1 MIREF
6 KLTREKNKKNNI
18 PDVNRLSDEEMTYL
32 PIIEALV
39 FSSESPLPLTKIR
52 EIIPG
57 LTPKQINSIIEYLN
71 EQYRQGGRSYEI
83 REIAGGYQM
92 FTMPEFAAFVDK
104 LFQEKQQSRLTQK
117 ALETLA
123 IVAYKQPVTRHEIE
137 EIRGV
142 NVDGVMKTLM
152 SRSLVTISGRAQA
165 PGSPFLYKTTR
176 KFLDYFGLKSLDD
189 LPKLKEIDELI
200 DVDDED
206 RPYHETILREI
217 DISELGLRE
226 NGNGEANN
234 REENGDQEK
243 SDQA

>member
-1 MIREF
+1 M
-6 KLTREKNKKNNI
+6 TREKNKKNNI

-57 LTPKQINSIIEYLN
+57 LAPKQINSIIEYLN

-234 REENGDQEK
+234 REENGDHEK

>member
-1 MIREF
+1 MN
-6 KLTREKNKKNNI
+6 REKNKKNNI

-39 FSSESPLPLTKIR
+39 FSSESPLPLTKIL

-57 LTPKQINSIIEYLN
+57 LAPKQINSIIEYLN

-217 DISELGLRE
+217 DISELGLKE

>member
-1 MIREF
+1 MANEN
-6 KLTREKNKKNNI
+6 LNKDII
-18 PDVNRLSDEEMTYL
+18 PGVNQLSDEELTYL

-39 FSSESPLPLTKIR
+39 FSSESPLPLAKIR

-57 LTPKQINSIIEYLN
+57 LTPKQINSIIEFLN

-92 FTMPEFAAFVDK
+92 FTLPEFAAFVDK

-200 DVDDED
+200 DVEDED

-217 DISELGLRE
+217 DISELGLKE

-234 REENGDQEK
+234 RKENGDQEK

>member
-1 MIREF
+1 M
-6 KLTREKNKKNNI
+6 TREKNKKNNI
-18 PDVNRLSDEEMTYL
+18 PDVNRLSDEELTYL

-57 LTPKQINSIIEYLN
+57 LAPKQINSIIEYLN

-217 DISELGLRE
+217 DISELGLKE

>member
-1 MIREF
+1 VA
-6 KLTREKNKKNNI
+6 REKNKKNNI
-18 PDVNRLSDEEMTYL
+18 PEVNRLSDEETTYL

-39 FSSESPLPLTKIR
+39 FSSESPLPVTRIR

-57 LTPKQINSIIEYLN
+57 LTPKQINSVVEALN

-92 FTMPEFAAFVDK
+92 FTLPEFAAFVDK

-142 NVDGVMKTLM
+142 NVDGVMKTLL

-176 KFLDYFGLKSLDD
+176 KFLDYFGLNSLDD

-200 DVDDED
+200 DVEDED

-217 DISELGLRE
+217 DISELGLKE

>member
-1 MIREF
+1 MANE
-6 KLTREKNKKNNI
+6 KLNTVTLTDRQ
-18 PDVNRLSDEEMTYL
+18 LSDKEITYL

-39 FSSESPLPLTKIR
+39 FASEAPLPIAKIR
-52 EIIPG
+52 EIIPA
-57 LTPKQINSIIEYLN
+57 LSPKQITMVIEYLN

-92 FTMPEFAAFVDK
+92 FTLPEFAAFVDK
-104 LFQEKQQSRLTQK
+104 LYQEKQQSRLTQK
-117 ALETLA
+117 SLETLA

-142 NVDGVMKTLM
+142 NVDGVMKRLL

-165 PGSPFLYKTTR
+165 PGSPFLYKTTK
-176 KFLDYFGLKSLDD
+176 KFLDYFGLKSLED

-200 DVDDED
+200 DVEDEE

-217 DISELGLRE
+217 NLSELGLKE
-226 NGNGEANN
+226 NGNGEIND
-234 REENGDQEK
+234 REEDDEREE
-243 SDQA
+243 SDQT

>member
-6 KLTREKNKKNNI
+6 KLTREKNKNNNI

-39 FSSESPLPLTKIR
+39 FSSESPLPLTKIL

-57 LTPKQINSIIEYLN
+57 LAPKQINSIIEYLN

>member
-1 MIREF
+1 MN
-6 KLTREKNKKNNI
+6 REKNKKNNI

-39 FSSESPLPLTKIR
+39 FSSESPLPLTKIL

-57 LTPKQINSIIEYLN
+57 LAPKQINSIIEYLN

>member
-1 MIREF
+1 M
-6 KLTREKNKKNNI
+6 TREKNKNNNI

-57 LTPKQINSIIEYLN
+57 LAPKQINSIIEYLN

-217 DISELGLRE
+217 DISELGLKE

>member
-1 MIREF
+1 
-6 KLTREKNKKNNI
+6 LTREKNKKNNI

-57 LTPKQINSIIEYLN
+57 LAPKQINSIIEYLN

-217 DISELGLRE
+217 DISELGLKE
-226 NGNGEANN
+226 NGNGDANN

>member
-1 MIREF
+1 MN
-6 KLTREKNKKNNI
+6 REKNKKNNI

-217 DISELGLRE
+217 DISELGLKE

>member
-1 MIREF
+1 MAKE
-6 KLTREKNKKNNI
+6 KLNTDTLADRQ
-18 PDVNRLSDEEMTYL
+18 LSDKEITYL

-39 FSSESPLPLTKIR
+39 FASEAPLPIAKIR
-52 EIIPG
+52 EIIPA
-57 LTPKQINSIIEYLN
+57 LSPKQITMVIEYLN

-92 FTMPEFAAFVDK
+92 FTLPEFAAFVDK
-104 LFQEKQQSRLTQK
+104 LYQEKQQSRLTQK
-117 ALETLA
+117 SLETLA

-142 NVDGVMKTLM
+142 NVDGVMKTLL

-165 PGSPFLYKTTR
+165 PGSPFLYKTTK
-176 KFLDYFGLKSLDD
+176 KFLDYFGLKSLED
-189 LPKLKEIDELI
+189 LPKLKEIEELI
-200 DVDDED
+200 DVEDEE

-217 DISELGLRE
+217 NLSELGLKE
-226 NGNGEANN
+226 NGNGEINN
-234 REENGDQEK
+234 REENGEREE

>member
-6 KLTREKNKKNNI
+6 KLTREKNKNNNI
-18 PDVNRLSDEEMTYL
+18 PDVNRLSDEELTYL

-57 LTPKQINSIIEYLN
+57 LAPKQINSIIEYLN

-217 DISELGLRE
+217 DISELGLKE

>member
-1 MIREF
+1 V
-6 KLTREKNKKNNI
+6 TREKNKKNNI
-18 PDVNRLSDEEMTYL
+18 PDVNRLSDEELTYL

-39 FSSESPLPLTKIR
+39 FSSESPLPLAKIR

-217 DISELGLRE
+217 DISELGLKE

>member
-1 MIREF
+1 M
-6 KLTREKNKKNNI
+6 TREKNKKNNI

-39 FSSESPLPLTKIR
+39 FSSESPLPLTKIL

-57 LTPKQINSIIEYLN
+57 LAPKQINSIIEYLN

>member
-1 MIREF
+1 V
-6 KLTREKNKKNNI
+6 TREKNKKNNI
-18 PDVNRLSDEEMTYL
+18 PDVNRLSDEELTYL

-57 LTPKQINSIIEYLN
+57 LAPKQINSIIEYLN

-217 DISELGLRE
+217 DISELGLKE

>member
-1 MIREF
+1 MN
-6 KLTREKNKKNNI
+6 REKNKKNNI

-57 LTPKQINSIIEYLN
+57 LAPKQINSIIEYLN

>member
-1 MIREF
+1 
-6 KLTREKNKKNNI
+6 LTREKNKKNNI

-57 LTPKQINSIIEYLN
+57 LAPKQINSIIEYLN

-217 DISELGLRE
+217 DISELGLKE

>member
-1 MIREF
+1 
-6 KLTREKNKKNNI
+6 LTREKNKNNNI

-57 LTPKQINSIIEYLN
+57 LAPKQINSIIEYLN

-217 DISELGLRE
+217 DISELGLKE

>member
-1 MIREF
+1 M
-6 KLTREKNKKNNI
+6 TREKNKKNNI

-57 LTPKQINSIIEYLN
+57 LAPKQINSIIEYLN

-217 DISELGLRE
+217 DISELGLKE